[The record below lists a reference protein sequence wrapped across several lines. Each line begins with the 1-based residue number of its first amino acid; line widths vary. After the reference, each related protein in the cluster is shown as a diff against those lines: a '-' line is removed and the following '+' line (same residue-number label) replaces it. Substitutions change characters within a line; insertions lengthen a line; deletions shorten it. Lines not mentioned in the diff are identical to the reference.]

1 MFKNAVLVLIF
12 GVTLTGCEKVQVKF
26 DLECKN
32 DVLNYHYERK
42 VIFPFGYTEQSAKGI
57 ATYADNGEVIKC
69 NKEQ

>member
-1 MFKNAVLVLIF
+1 MFKNIMLVLIL

-42 VIFPFGYTEQSAKGI
+42 VLFPFEYTEQSANGV
-57 ATYADNGEVIKC
+57 ATYANNGKVIKC
-69 NKEQ
+69 KQD

>member
-1 MFKNAVLVLIF
+1 MFKNVMLVLIL

-42 VIFPFGYTEQSAKGI
+42 VLFPFEYTEQSAKGV
-57 ATYADNGEVIKC
+57 ATYANNGKVIKC